1 MQDSIHGN
9 FPYMRYRKNCEIEWF
24 CTWGLFK
31 CKFRDITLQFSI
43 YSGELRKD
51 GFISRNMRNVEVQYF
66 AIEYLMT
73 FRITTKILEQK
84 SFKRRE
90 SVPLSLQFIT
100 IPESVFVWIVAKTRV
115 LQLRCGI
122 EDCSTGW

>member
-1 MQDSIHGN
+1 MQ
-9 FPYMRYRKNCEIEWF
+9 
-24 CTWGLFK
+24 L
-31 CKFRDITLQFSI
+31 SI
-43 YSGELRKD
+43 YSGERLKER
-51 GFISRNMRNVEVQYF
+51 FISRNMRNVEVQYF